1 MKNNMLEKA
10 KELLESVDYTCVIT
24 DGDAVFTSTLR
35 GVKPLVQ
42 FLESK
47 TQMNGFSAADKVVGR
62 ATAYLYV
69 LLGVKA
75 LYAQVISQPALA
87 VLQENGIDAQYGN
100 LVPNIIN
107 RKGDGICPFEAAVMD
122 ITDPQNAYA
131 AIRRKMQEMNI
142 Q

>member
-1 MKNNMLEKA
+1 MKKA
-10 KELLESVDYTCVIT
+10 KELLKSNGYTCVLT
-24 DGDAVFTSTLR
+24 DGNAVYTSTQR
-35 GVKPLVQ
+35 GVKPLVE
-42 FLESK
+42 FLESD
-47 TQMNGFSAADKVVGR
+47 TAFAGFSAADKVVGR

-69 LLGVKA
+69 LLGVKS

-87 VLQENGIDAQYGN
+87 VLQANGIAAEYGN

-122 ITDPQNAYA
+122 ITDPQKAYA
-131 AIRRKMQEMNI
+131 AIRQKMQEMHI

>member
-10 KELLESVDYTCVIT
+10 ISLLETGSYTCVLT
-24 DGDAVFTSTLR
+24 DGEAVLTSTQR

-42 FLESK
+42 FLESG
-47 TQMNGFSAADKVVGR
+47 TELAGFSAADKVVGR

-87 VLQENGIDAQYGN
+87 VLQKNGIDTQYGN

-122 ITDPQNAYA
+122 ITDPKNAYA

>member
-1 MKNNMLEKA
+1 MENA
-10 KELLESVDYTCVIT
+10 KELLESGGYTCVIT
-24 DGDAVFTSTLR
+24 DGDAVLTSTLR

-42 FLESK
+42 FLEGGRDL
-47 TQMNGFSAADKVVGR
+47 TGFSAADKVVGR

-69 LLGVKA
+69 LLGVKN
-75 LYAQVISQPALA
+75 LYAQVISRPALA
-87 VLQENGIDAQYGN
+87 VLQENGIDVQYGN

-122 ITDPQNAYA
+122 ITDPQNAYT
-131 AIRRKMQEMNI
+131 AIRRKMQEMHI

>member
-1 MKNNMLEKA
+1 MENAKN
-10 KELLESVDYTCVIT
+10 LLESGGYTCVIT
-24 DGDAVFTSTLR
+24 DGNTVLTSTQR

-42 FLESK
+42 FLESGRDLA
-47 TQMNGFSAADKVVGR
+47 GFSAADKVVGR

-69 LLGVKA
+69 LLGVKN
-75 LYAQVISQPALA
+75 LYAQVVSRPALA
-87 VLQENGIDAQYGN
+87 VLQENGIDTRYGN

>member
-1 MKNNMLEKA
+1 MENDMLEKA
-10 KELLESVDYTCVIT
+10 KELLESGGYTCVIT

-47 TQMNGFSAADKVVGR
+47 TDMAGFSAADKVVGR

-69 LLGVKA
+69 LLGVKN

-122 ITDPQNAYA
+122 ITEPQKAYA
-131 AIRRKMQEMNI
+131 AIRQKMLEMNI

>member
-1 MKNNMLEKA
+1 MENDMLEKA
-10 KELLESVDYTCVIT
+10 KELLESGGYTCVIT
-24 DGDAVFTSTLR
+24 DGGAVFTSTLR

-47 TQMNGFSAADKVVGR
+47 TDMAGFSAADKVVGR

-69 LLGVKA
+69 LLGVKN

-122 ITDPQNAYA
+122 ITEPQKAYA
-131 AIRRKMQEMNI
+131 AIRQKMLEMNI